1 MADTLSQQLKQ
12 LERNAASLVR
22 DPEAAMIL
30 TVVCRQAAAELDRRE
45 ALVTAAEALQQKI
58 QIYTDSDDNFD
69 TGELPHLADVM
80 SAARDVVAVLKGSH
94 AH

>member
-1 MADTLSQQLKQ
+1 MADTLSERLLK
-12 LERNAASLVR
+12 LADRIVYDLFRDERELLV
-22 DPEAAMIL
+22 E
-30 TVVCRQAAAELDRRE
+30 AAAELDRRE
-45 ALVTAAEALQQKI
+45 AIVTTAEALQQKI

>member
-1 MADTLSQQLKQ
+1 MVEFKQDCDTI
-12 LERNAASLVR
+12 E
-22 DPEAAMIL
+22 E
-30 TVVCRQAAAELDRRE
+30 AAAELDRRE